1 MQYETFFMFASEN
14 FVQVPLPKVTY
25 YIVIQLFYETN
36 YTNDTWKFIEH
47 LIAFLIDEII
57 KYIPLNF

>member
-36 YTNDTWKFIEH
+36 YTNDT
-47 LIAFLIDEII
+47 
-57 KYIPLNF
+57 